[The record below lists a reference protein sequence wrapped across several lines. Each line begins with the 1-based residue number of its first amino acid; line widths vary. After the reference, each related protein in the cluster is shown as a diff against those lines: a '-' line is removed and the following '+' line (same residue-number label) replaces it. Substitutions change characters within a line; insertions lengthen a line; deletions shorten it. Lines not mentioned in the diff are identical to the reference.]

1 LKTIVILLIKGYN
14 YIYFIKTL
22 FMKKIFSL
30 LIALLFIGI
39 AYSQSVGIGTSTPA
53 PCAQLDVSST
63 SKGFLPPRMDS
74 NERKTIISPVAG
86 LTIYNTSTNRIEVYN
101 GTTWIA
107 TIHYVGESY
116 GGGIIYYVDIFGQHG
131 LIAATTD
138 QSTAM
143 DWGGLNSSG
152 PFPVR
157 DGIGAGMYN
166 TERMIATE
174 GSGIA
179 AAQLC
184 ANFQGGGY
192 GDWYLPSK
200 YELNLMWL
208 NIGQG
213 ASIGNVGGFANNNY
227 WSSTELVVFGYNAW
241 AQNFTTGSQFS
252 DSWNDTTLYVRAG
265 RAF

>member
-1 LKTIVILLIKGYN
+1 LRIIIISEKIAQKKLYLYPLTKTH
-14 YIYFIKTL
+14 
-22 FMKKIFSL
+22 FMKKNILTF
-30 LIALLFIGI
+30 IALLFIGVVH
-39 AYSQSVGIGTSTPA
+39 SQSVGIGTTTPA

-63 SKGFLPPRMDS
+63 SKGFLPPRIDS

-101 GTTWIA
+101 GTIWIA
-107 TIHYVGESY
+107 TTHYVGESY
-116 GGGIIYYVDIFGQHG
+116 GGGIIYYVDTFGQHG

-138 QSTAM
+138 QS
-143 DWGGLNSSG
+143 DSIPWGHLSNSS
-152 PFPVR
+152 PIPTR

-166 TERMIATE
+166 TERIIANND
-174 GSGIA
+174 GGGA
-179 AAQLC
+179 AGLC

-213 ASIGNVGGFANNNY
+213 ASIGNIGGFANHNY
-227 WSSTELVVFGYNAW
+227 WSSTQANYIAW
-241 AQNFTTGSQFS
+241 VQDFTTGSQF
-252 DSWNDTTLYVRAG
+252 NNITFDTTLSVRAS